1 MNLSPNF
8 LGIYS
13 EIFTDE
19 MTYYEIYF
27 KLINKVTGQEQTL
40 MVITKLG

>member
-19 MTYYEIYF
+19 MTYEIYF